1 MQTLLLGQAIAM
13 IRTVPQIKSRLI
25 ENGKAPQFGFSILS
39 AMYWALLGVAIWANY
54 ASAETAI
61 RFIGMA
67 DSNFRNEG
75 RTALVVQIIA
85 IPISIYAWLKLGDRM
100 MTQAEIRRK
109 RKVSSSR

>member
-1 MQTLLLGQAIAM
+1 
-13 IRTVPQIKSRLI
+13 
-25 ENGKAPQFGFSILS
+25 
-39 AMYWALLGVAIWANY
+39 MYWALLGVAIWANY